1 MNEPRYLHLFTFKFN
16 LFQRNHTKIFVEA
29 YTDSS
34 VLREK
39 LYNKNGNKIP
49 EKLSYIIRLIL
60 NHNIF
65 QVKVCLI

>member
-1 MNEPRYLHLFTFKFN
+1 MNEPRYLHLFTFKFK
-16 LFQRNHTKIFVEA
+16 LFQKNRTKTFVEA

-49 EKLSYIIRLIL
+49 EKLSHI
-60 NHNIF
+60 
-65 QVKVCLI
+65 